1 VAGSDGITPVG
12 GEHAITGTLP
22 TIADVV
28 AFKEHTAFFGS
39 GYYRFV
45 PHPFLRQIADS
56 LQTRFGCRHCRLAES
71 PEAALRELLL
81 CLHTPSTPQRLIVDA
96 DKAGASPVRDLEF
109 FPPWHR
115 HGLSVEPADSA
126 TARNDILLLVV
137 NASGPILAEA
147 PRRARDAH
155 ERGATVI
162 VMCPGAGGEVPAIP
176 DAQYWIVSLSSRQ
189 PGVRGGAILGSSDRV
204 MAKLTEQMK
213 RHGALLSSRD
223 AGCILGVEEPA
234 AAAAGAR
241 ERVAAALCRME
252 GGTRAFLYAS
262 GMSAV
267 THVLHALR
275 RPGASQIISVGHLYS
290 DSVDLLRFAPRRP
303 EEAEN
308 ISIGVHEV
316 PALEGLISDQTAAV
330 LTETITN
337 PLNDVP
343 DLPAIA
349 RITRARGIPLVVDN
363 TLATPLNC
371 TPLAWGA
378 DFVIHSTTKFLNGS
392 NDHGGGAVIIRNA
405 QLAQLLEQGFQ
416 QWDSG
421 MSPLEAAVLEG
432 HMEDFPRRMG
442 RFNANAVRIASL
454 LEGHPGVGRLFFNG
468 ISSHPSFTT
477 AQKILTGPGSVV
489 SFSLAD
495 DSMEGL
501 RAFYDP
507 PLPHIL
513 KAPSLGS
520 DVTLLCPY
528 TLLTH
533 YEEPDEVLESLG
545 LSRYIVRVA
554 VGCEEDLGPVTESLD
569 AALRNPR

>member
-1 VAGSDGITPVG
+1 MRGV
-12 GEHAITGTLP
+12 
-22 TIADVV
+22 
-28 AFKEHTAFFGS
+28 
-39 GYYRFV
+39 
-45 PHPFLRQIADS
+45 
-56 LQTRFGCRHCRLAES
+56 
-71 PEAALRELLL
+71 
-81 CLHTPSTPQRLIVDA
+81 
-96 DKAGASPVRDLEF
+96 EF

-115 HGLSVEPADSA
+115 LGLSVEPADG
-126 TARNDILLLVV
+126 TIARNDILLLVV
-137 NASGPILAEA
+137 DASSTGEA
-147 PRRARDAH
+147 SRQARAAR

-162 VMCPGAGGEVPAIP
+162 VMCPGSAGEVPAIP
-176 DAQYWIVSLSSRQ
+176 DTHYWIVALSSGQ
-189 PGVRGGAILGSSDRV
+189 PGVRGGAVLGRSDRV

-234 AAAAGAR
+234 AAVGAR
-241 ERVAAALCRME
+241 ERAAAALCRME
-252 GGTRAFLYAS
+252 GATRAFLYAS

-275 RPGASQIISVGHLYS
+275 RPGASQVISIGHLYS

-303 EEAEN
+303 GEAEN

-316 PALEGLISDQTAAV
+316 PALETLINEQTAAV
-330 LTETITN
+330 FTETITN

-371 TPLAWGA
+371 TPMKWGA
-378 DFVIHSTTKFLNGS
+378 DFVIHSTTKFLSGS
-392 NDHGGGAVIIRNA
+392 NDHGGGAVLVRNA
-405 QLAQLLEQGFQ
+405 HQERLLEEGFQ

-421 MSPLEAAVLEG
+421 MSPLEAAVLEE
-432 HMEDFPRRMG
+432 HMKNFPQRME
-442 RFNANAVRIASL
+442 RFNANAARIARL

-468 ISSHPSFTT
+468 IPSHPSFAT
-477 AQKILTGPGSVV
+477 AQKILSGPGSVV

-533 YEEPDEVLESLG
+533 YDEPDEALRSLG
-545 LSRYIVRVA
+545 LSRCLVRIA
-554 VGCEEDLGPVTESLD
+554 VGSEKDIGPVMESLD
-569 AALRNPR
+569 AALRNPQA

>member
-1 VAGSDGITPVG
+1 MAGSAGIQPVG
-12 GEHAITGTLP
+12 GGHAITGTLP

-45 PHPFLRQIADS
+45 PHPFLRQVAAG
-56 LQTRFGCRHCRLAES
+56 LQARFGCRHCRLAES

-81 CLHTPSTPQRLIVDA
+81 CLHTPSLPQRLIVAA
-96 DKAGASPVRDLEF
+96 DPAGEPPVRGVDF
-109 FPPWHR
+109 FPPWYR
-115 HGLSVEPADSA
+115 FGLSVEAADSA
-126 TARNDILLLVV
+126 IARNDILLLVV
-137 NASGPILAEA
+137 DASSTGEA
-147 PRRARDAH
+147 SRQARAAR

-162 VMCPGAGGEVPAIP
+162 VMCPGAAGKVPAIP
-176 DAQYWIVSLSSRQ
+176 DTQYWIVALSSGQ
-189 PGVRGGAILGSSDRV
+189 PGVRGGAVLGSSDRV

-213 RHGALLSSRD
+213 RHGALFSSRD

-234 AAAAGAR
+234 AAGVGAR

-275 RPGASQIISVGHLYS
+275 RPGASQVISIGHLYS

-303 EEAEN
+303 GEAEN

-316 PALEGLISDQTAAV
+316 PALERLINDQTAAV

-343 DLPAIA
+343 DLAAIV
-349 RITRARGIPLVVDN
+349 RITRTRRIPLVVDN

-371 TPLAWGA
+371 TPMTWGA

-392 NDHGGGAVIIRNA
+392 NDHGGGAVVVRNPHEEK
-405 QLAQLLEQGFQ
+405 LLEEGFQ

-432 HMEDFPRRMG
+432 HMKDFPRRMG
-442 RFNANAVRIASL
+442 RFNANAARIASL
-454 LEGHPGVGRLFFNG
+454 LEGHPGVKRLFFNG
-468 ISSHPSFTT
+468 IPSHPSFAT
-477 AQKILTGPGSVV
+477 AQKILSGPGSVV

-533 YEEPDEVLESLG
+533 YEEPDEALASLG
-545 LSRYIVRVA
+545 LSRYLVRIA
-554 VGCEEDLGPVTESLD
+554 VGCEEDLGPVVESLD
-569 AALRNPR
+569 AALRNPQA